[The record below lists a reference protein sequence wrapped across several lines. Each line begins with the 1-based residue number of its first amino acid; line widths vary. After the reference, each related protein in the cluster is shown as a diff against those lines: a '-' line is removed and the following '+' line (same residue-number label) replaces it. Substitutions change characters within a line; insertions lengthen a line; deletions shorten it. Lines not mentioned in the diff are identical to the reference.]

1 VFDRAGEFGLSTRFD
16 LYKMGKERYDVHVL
30 DETLIGCLGVFVAWV
45 ATKVMRFWTYS
56 SGRNESLDFARSFAF
71 VLIGLSLC

>member
-1 VFDRAGEFGLSTRFD
+1 MFDRAGEFGLSTRFD

-45 ATKVMRFWTYS
+45 ATKVMKLGLDRQE
-56 SGRNESLDFARSFAF
+56 GMKCLDFARNF
-71 VLIGLSLC
+71 VLS

>member
-1 VFDRAGEFGLSTRFD
+1 MFDRAGEFGLSTRFD

-45 ATKVMRFWTYS
+45 ATKVMKLGLARQE
-56 SGRNESLDFARSFAF
+56 GMKCLDFVRSFA
-71 VLIGLSLC
+71 LS

>member
-1 VFDRAGEFGLSTRFD
+1 MFDRAGEFGLSTRFD

-45 ATKVMRFWTYS
+45 ATKVMKLGLARQE
-56 SGRNESLDFARSFAF
+56 GMKCLDFARSFA
-71 VLIGLSLC
+71 LS

>member
-1 VFDRAGEFGLSTRFD
+1 MFDRAGEFGLSTRFD

-45 ATKVMRFWTYS
+45 ATKVMKLGLDRQE
-56 SGRNESLDFARSFAF
+56 GMKCLDFVRSFA
-71 VLIGLSLC
+71 LS